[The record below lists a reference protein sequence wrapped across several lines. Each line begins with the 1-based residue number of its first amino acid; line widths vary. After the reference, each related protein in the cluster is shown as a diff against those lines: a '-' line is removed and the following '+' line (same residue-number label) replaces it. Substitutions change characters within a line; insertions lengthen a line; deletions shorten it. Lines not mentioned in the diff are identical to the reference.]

1 MKWSS
6 VAVTK
11 RWSGLHSSSNLTC
24 QLGIEDER
32 NGRNGSDTSEPVPDI
47 VSVSRSGF
55 PFGCAGEKSRVGAIG
70 REQYSRQ
77 TESQD

>member
-11 RWSGLHSSSNLTC
+11 RWSGLRSSSSLAR

-32 NGRNGSDTSEPVPDI
+32 NGRNGSDPCEPVPDI
-47 VSVSRSGF
+47 VSVGRSGF

-70 REQYSRQ
+70 CE
-77 TESQD
+77 